1 MNTGR
6 NLISWLLLG
15 LLTVLA
21 LGAAALGIV
30 QAPKNAPLISC
41 ASPQQPIQHC
51 TGAVPNTLAAANYSQ
66 VLSEDTPQGKQT
78 DYLVYQAP
86 DRLGGY
92 IQSGSKRTYVYVIG
106 KFEYQSLTVA
116 NNASTNHLVLYRQP
130 SQGAQAL
137 DPAHGY
143 LPYAKSAKDVQQSG
157 DTYSFTLSET
167 TSQGKETGTFVVHRL
182 GLVRVGVHAQCGRV
196 LGAAD
201 HLPGGFVATRLDPGR
216 GQDRRGDG
224 RFHHWGLIRPGAT
237 GSGETQPGPPDR
249 ARSVNRLMRLRPRRW
264 RRGAVGR
271 DVPGRRPRH
280 SQRTTTKCR
289 APAAAMAPT
298 VAGSTP
304 PVIHTGH
311 GDRATASL
319 M

>member
-167 TSQGKETGTFVVHRL
+167 TSQGKETGTFAYTVS
-182 GLVRVGVHAQCGRV
+182 
-196 LGAAD
+196 
-201 HLPGGFVATRLDPGR
+201 
-216 GQDRRGDG
+216 
-224 RFHHWGLIRPGAT
+224 
-237 GSGETQPGPPDR
+237 GSYVSEFTL
-249 ARSVNRLMRLRPRRW
+249 N
-264 RRGAVGR
+264 
-271 DVPGRRPRH
+271 
-280 SQRTTTKCR
+280 
-289 APAAAMAPT
+289 
-298 VAGSTP
+298 VAGSSVQLIISQVGSSP
-304 PVIHTGH
+304 PVSIPAGAKIVGVTG
-311 GDRATASL
+311 GSTTGG
-319 M
+319 